1 MRTARG
7 QGGDIPRNRQH
18 PLFRLTVTWPF
29 PSQLMIGFTA
39 DYASGEVRF
48 SDGELTSGGFFSRD
62 SLPQIPRPPSI
73 ARGDDRRLAGRTH
86 RQPNAPGKQP
96 AGIKKFAGTGKS
108 ITFAPQKAGSVLTL
122 RPGFPALLKRICLA
136 YSSGPDGGIGRRVG
150 LKHRWSNPCRFDPG
164 SGYRHGERSDSLPFC
179 VPPTPN
185 SSFFTIQ
192 DHKLHIGFTIWRKAN
207 YGRRH
212 VSSIGF

>member
-18 PLFRLTVTWPF
+18 PLFRLTVMA
-29 PSQLMIGFTA
+29 L
-39 DYASGEVRF
+39 
-48 SDGELTSGGFFSRD
+48 
-62 SLPQIPRPPSI
+62 SI
-73 ARGDDRRLAGRTH
+73 AADDRIHCRLRKRRSAVLRRRADIRRLLQPRQPAADSQTSEHRQGDDRRLAGRTH

-96 AGIKKFAGTGKS
+96 AGIKNLREREKS

-164 SGYRHGERSDSLPFC
+164 SGY
-179 VPPTPN
+179 
-185 SSFFTIQ
+185 
-192 DHKLHIGFTIWRKAN
+192 
-207 YGRRH
+207 
-212 VSSIGF
+212 